1 MYRLITANRNYSS
14 WSLRPWV
21 LMKTLEIPFQDAFV
35 TFAGLD
41 NYETFRSFAPNGM
54 VPVLIDGERTVWDS
68 IGIAL
73 YLGDRHEGVWPAG
86 EDARA
91 WAQCVAAEMHGGF
104 AALRNDCTMNV
115 GVRIRRNPDSLAL
128 KRDVARIAEIFEE
141 GLERFGGPFLAG
153 AGFTA
158 ADAFFAPVVYRV
170 RSYSLELGPEGSD
183 WVERMLALPAMREWE
198 EQALRE
204 DYREEG
210 HEAALAATGAIIQD
224 LRAPAE

>member
-54 VPVLIDGERTVWDS
+54 VPVLIDGERTGWDS
-68 IGIAL
+68 IGIVL

-115 GVRIRRNPDSLAL
+115 GVRVRRNPDSLAL

-170 RSYSLELGPEGSD
+170 RSYSLELGPKGSD

-204 DYREEG
+204 DYRQGG

>member
-21 LMKTLEIPFQDAFV
+21 LMKTLGIPFEDAFV

-54 VPVLIDGERTVWDS
+54 VPVLIDGDRTVWDL

-115 GVRIRRNPDSLAL
+115 GVRVRRNPDSLAL
-128 KRDVARIAEIFEE
+128 KRDMARIAEIFEQ

-158 ADAFFAPVVYRV
+158 ADAFFAPVVYRA
-170 RSYSLELGPEGSD
+170 RSYSLELGPKGSD

-224 LRAPAE
+224 LRAPTQ

>member
-21 LMKTLEIPFQDAFV
+21 LMKTLGIPFEDAFV

-54 VPVLIDGERTVWDS
+54 VPVLIDGDRTVWDS

-115 GVRIRRNPDSLAL
+115 GVRVRRNPDSPAL
-128 KRDVARIAEIFEE
+128 KRDVARIAEIFEQ

-170 RSYSLELGPEGSD
+170 RSYSLELGPKGSD